1 MYIPIIWDIVNS
13 KENIS
18 VKILKMI
25 LIKVKKQNTLRVSK
39 EIMDHQVLGII

>member
-18 VKILKMI
+18 VKILEMI
-25 LIKVKKQNTLRVSK
+25 LLKVKKQNTLK
-39 EIMDHQVLGII
+39 ALKGIMDHQVLGII

>member
-18 VKILKMI
+18 VKILEMI
-25 LIKVKKQNTLRVSK
+25 LIKVKKQNTLKALK